1 MSDELRQK
9 IIRVLVSSRYDD
21 QSECVAEVMEP
32 HADTNHNARHERRI
46 AFEQADRILE
56 HFPQITNT
64 RHTPEAVKGVVEAGL
79 AWQESRA
86 AIAHTASIDIGAP
99 EYDRIINARKRFDAA
114 LKAYKIHIGE

>member
-21 QSECVAEVMEP
+21 QSECVAEIMEP

-64 RHTPEAVKGVVEAGL
+64 RHTPEAVKGVVEALEVLLKAYANHSGGGWYREPQRGEHVNKAL
-79 AWQESRA
+79 
-86 AIAHTASIDIGAP
+86 
-99 EYDRIINARKRFDAA
+99 AA